1 MTVFDHFFLLIKSL
15 RTEQNFENN
24 HLHNIFRHFH
34 VLLNYPLRQVKRC
47 VIITY
52 KHDIYELPH
61 DLQIDLRFRI
71 LGN

>member
-15 RTEQNFENN
+15 RTEQN
-24 HLHNIFRHFH
+24 FH

-61 DLQIDLRFRI
+61 DLQNDLRFRI